1 MHKFLF
7 LSNNGIYK
15 TSKKRAKIKKWLPKW
30 LPKIFY
36 KNLSKPL
43 YYCVSKDFV

>member
-15 TSKKRAKIKKWLPKW
+15 TSKKRAKIKKWLPK
-30 LPKIFY
+30 IFY